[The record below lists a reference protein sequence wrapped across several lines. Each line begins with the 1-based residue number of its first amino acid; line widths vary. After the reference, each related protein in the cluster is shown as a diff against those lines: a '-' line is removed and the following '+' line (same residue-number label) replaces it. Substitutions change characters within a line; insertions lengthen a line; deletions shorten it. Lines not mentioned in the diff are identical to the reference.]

1 MLWNKVE
8 HKETINIVTEATE
21 RLEKIKAFVLEIFS
35 ESEYIA
41 LYRNKL
47 EKLEI
52 KEKNVSDIFL
62 QQIPTAFNEDYIE
75 KKMKEISW
83 EILRQKCKAAEYSML
98 FLVGSVKDTL
108 SDLFL
113 KMGVTDPQMRVDE
126 RDILF
131 FYDLARKEIFSC
143 ILEEKQLQEI
153 LADDENKSV
162 LLTSYKNYDYERN
175 CIPKYSGINQFTY
188 IYCDRTYGNAIDY
201 LNKWA
206 DKKVYY
212 RYMVYESMPVLL
224 IKNSDSSIFIL
235 PMTPIVADEADRD
248 IRKNHKN
255 MLMIT
260 NAKDGEYDSYVIT
273 DSKKRD
279 EIDTIINC
287 LFFIDLPVPD
297 DNNP

>member
-1 MLWNKVE
+1 
-8 HKETINIVTEATE
+8 
-21 RLEKIKAFVLEIFS
+21 
-35 ESEYIA
+35 
-41 LYRNKL
+41 
-47 EKLEI
+47 
-52 KEKNVSDIFL
+52 
-62 QQIPTAFNEDYIE
+62 
-75 KKMKEISW
+75 
-83 EILRQKCKAAEYSML
+83 
-98 FLVGSVKDTL
+98 
-108 SDLFL
+108 
-113 KMGVTDPQMRVDE
+113 MGATDPQMRVDE